1 MVGQLKEIQ
10 LQAEL
15 PFDSC
20 FRMSWILSQ
29 FGRWADHSL
38 VTEGGQLVPG
48 RPLRDTAGSVNAG
61 EDGHIWASLAI
72 LRGFTVEVHCGWGQ
86 DWRWEADLVYAP
98 FSLLMDLP
106 HGM

>member
-38 VTEGGQLVPG
+38 VTEGGQVVQGSALS
-48 RPLRDTAGSVNAG
+48 DTADSVNAG
-61 EDGHIWASLAI
+61 EEGHTSAS
-72 LRGFTVEVHCGWGQ
+72 C
-86 DWRWEADLVYAP
+86 P
-98 FSLLMDLP
+98 F
-106 HGM
+106 